1 MSALLAGE
9 WIKLRVRWMPRIII
23 GILLLITILI
33 FWGIGTSRERS
44 NLFFPTGLITGLVL
58 SASISSF
65 LWPVL
70 AGSWAGS
77 EYSWGTVRLILARR
91 PSRVQFTLAGF
102 IMVMVAVGIGL
113 IATLIVAGIAGS
125 VVAAI
130 TGHAIIQ
137 TPHVANFILLLV
149 KTGLA
154 TWYIAGFF
162 VALAYAAGTIF
173 RSNAAGIGIGIGV
186 TIAQT
191 IVTGIFTGLGG
202 AWKSIADHF
211 PSVYSQALS
220 SGVADPALHGVFG
233 RGATSTTVGIGQ
245 AILGLAVYIAV
256 LLALTLILV
265 ARRDV
270 TA

>member
-9 WIKLRVRWMPRIII
+9 WVKLRVRWMPRIVV
-23 GILLLITILI
+23 GILLLIMILI
-33 FWGIGTSRERS
+33 FWGIGTSPERS
-44 NLFFPTGLITGLVL
+44 NLFFPTGLLTGLVL
-58 SASISSF
+58 SASVSSF

-91 PSRVQFTLAGF
+91 PSRIQFTLAGF
-102 IMVMVAVGIGL
+102 IMVLIAVAIAL
-113 IATLIVAGIAGS
+113 IATLIVAGIAGA
-125 VVAAI
+125 VVAAL
-130 TGHAIIQ
+130 TGHPIIE
-137 TPHVANFILLLV
+137 TPHASNFIVLLV

-154 TWYIAGFF
+154 TWYIAAFF

-202 AWKSIADHF
+202 TWRSIAEHF
-211 PSVYSQALS
+211 PSVYTQALAS
-220 SGVADPALHGVFG
+220 RVAGPGLHGAFARV
-233 RGATSTTVGIGQ
+233 SNTTPGVGE
-245 AILGLAVYIAV
+245 AILGLAIYIVV
-256 LLALTLILV
+256 LLALTLIV
-265 ARRDV
+265 VTRRDV